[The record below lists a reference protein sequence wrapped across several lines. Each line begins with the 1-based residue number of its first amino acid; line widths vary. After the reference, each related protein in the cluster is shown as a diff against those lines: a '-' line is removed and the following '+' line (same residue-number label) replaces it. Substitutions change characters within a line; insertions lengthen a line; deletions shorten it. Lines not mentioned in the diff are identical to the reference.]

1 MRNAEFNG
9 SEDEW
14 PKWSK
19 ILRIA
24 KVKKFL
30 NIIDGSIE
38 VPSFS
43 NDMQEGPK
51 AIREMNHVAYCC
63 LLHCMD
69 DEICFNLVD
78 TAKTENL
85 PDEDAALSWKNL
97 LTRFEPNQFGNL
109 LS

>member
-1 MRNAEFNG
+1 MEVKNL
-9 SEDEW
+9 W
-14 PKWSK
+14 PRWLTK
-19 ILRIA
+19 IIVIA
-24 KVKKFL
+24 KVKKFG

-78 TAKTENL
+78 AAKTENL
-85 PDEDAALSWKNL
+85 PDGNAALA
-97 LTRFEPNQFGNL
+97 
-109 LS
+109 